1 MFWNIA
7 LAVVLAVLAALIS
20 ILGGYLAAT
29 ETWHKWFFW
38 TTGVLMVVLITLQAY
53 RNEMAQSALQKQLN
67 AIQQNTERPQAVPVV
82 NVSPTPVNFPPQE
95 AFVTLTGRSLVQFRI
110 PEPIAVDFTTA
121 NVSPSVPALNEYGF
135 DRVYIVE
142 TEPLGPNRELLVSR
156 AAEEKY
162 YKQFLKAI
170 SAIHPTDSRTI
181 GPQQNFISTG
191 FGPHL
196 DKELEKEIQ
205 LGNRAIFHAIEFV
218 WKDQAG
224 EHVNEACEWLQPQSF
239 TPGAPFI
246 PGPSEVWHFCQGH
259 NGLRQ

>member
-1 MFWNIA
+1 MFWNITI
-7 LAVVLAVLAALIS
+7 AVLLAVLAALTS

-29 ETWHKWFFW
+29 RTWHKWFFGAA
-38 TTGVLMVVLITLQAY
+38 GVLMVVLIFVQAY
-53 RNEMAQSALQKQLN
+53 RNEIAQSALQNQLN
-67 AIQQNTERPQAVPVV
+67 AIRQNTERPPVV
-82 NVSPTPVNFPPQE
+82 NVSPTPVDFPPQE
-95 AFVTLTGRSLVQFRI
+95 AFVTLTGRSLVQFKI

-121 NVSPSVPALNEYGF
+121 NVSPSVPALNEYCF

-142 TEPLGPNRELLVSR
+142 TKALGPNGELLVSK

-162 YKQFLKAI
+162 YKQFLKSVAK
-170 SAIHPTDSRTI
+170 IHPEDSRTI

-196 DKELEKEIQ
+196 DKDLEKEIQ
-205 LGNRAIFHAIEFV
+205 SGSKAILHAIQFV

-224 EHVNEACEWLQPQSF
+224 EHINEACEWLQPQSF
-239 TPGAPFI
+239 TPAAPFT